1 MKIKL
6 IKLSNLRHFVLN
18 GSDHRQ
24 TKQKIFRSICISSIL
39 LAFPSSKNVM
49 KKIKPLHGYQQ
60 FLYSLSYFHLLKGIS
75 KSISITNQQ
84 EE

>member
-6 IKLSNLRHFVLN
+6 IKLSNLHHFVLN
-18 GSDHRQ
+18 GSSHRQ
-24 TKQKIFRSICISSIL
+24 TKQTIYRSKCISSIL
-39 LAFPSSKNVM
+39 LVFPSSKKVM
-49 KKIKPLHGYQQ
+49 KEIKPLHGYQQ